1 MIIFESILSIIFI
14 ISFGFTIYFIF
25 IKRELERNFCI
36 EKYVSKSIKELNKV
50 TNKIVIFMSISMVS
64 LFTFIFIKF
73 VY

>member
-1 MIIFESILSIIFI
+1 MLIFESILSVVFI
-14 ISFGFTIYFIF
+14 ITFGFTIYFIF

-36 EKYVSKSIKELNKV
+36 EKYVSKSIKELNRV